1 MAPTVATKKRLG
13 VGAKATVLVSRLH
26 PKDKVTQAYPNST
39 KDERSV
45 EIVVLDQG
53 SRPIRRESKLVVVF
67 NHPPHGDLQ
76 EGFECWTIQR
86 FVKVVSE
93 GNEEDLFDVPVVA
106 TAQEQAQQPS
116 NENTDRNNNTNNN
129 DDDEQQDMPDELHRI
144 VDATTTSGTTVQGDD
159 LAIVS
164 NLVDGNMINDDNA
177 PAPENIPTPNE
188 NTDGIFGEWEH
199 SGSCFRAMAGGRRLK
214 ARISYPPHIRPSL
227 FNLFELF
234 FFTPFVKNIIIPQTN
249 NRLEA
254 NGFHRDLSYGEF
266 LRWIGV
272 WLLMSTLHGPDR
284 AAFWSLTDI
293 NRFHGA
299 PWRLGDLMSRKRFD
313 AILRSIFYTDQEK
326 PAYRDKFWEVRQMIV
341 AWNDNM
347 AEQFTPSWVSC
358 LEESMSPWTNKYTCP
373 GWMFVPRKPHPFGNE
388 YHSVCC
394 SMSGI
399 MWGIEIVEGKDAPR
413 AAAHP
418 KPKHNNHGNTV
429 GLLLRILQPIFTKG
443 YVVVLDSGFCVLK
456 GIVELKKRGVYAS
469 ALIKKRRYWPKY
481 IKGDDIKSHFDAK
494 DVGNCDSWKGQ
505 MDEVD
510 FHVYA
515 MKEPD
520 YVMSIMSTYGTNQ
533 RTGKETQRELVG
545 GGRKKFSYPE
555 VIGNHFLYRHSVD
568 DHNNKRRSPI
578 SIEEI
583 WATKWWPN
591 RVFALLVAVTEV
603 NVSLGMVEFCDH
615 AQTSQIEFRKK
626 LAEALIYNEHYN
638 DIQDKTPEKR
648 LRNNEH
654 HLIATAHSPE
664 EKNSTM
670 DEWSTR
676 RVTILSTSALPAL
689 VAPVAIASVPQGSTD
704 VMNAMPFILLGS
716 KTIFYHHAKFR
727 RKMRP
732 KNDPS
737 IITHTS
743 G

>member
-45 EIVVLDQG
+45 EIVVLDRG
-53 SRPIRRESKLVVVF
+53 SRPIRHESKLVVVF

-76 EGFECWTIQR
+76 KGFECWTIQR

-116 NENTDRNNNTNNN
+116 NENTDGNNNTNNN

-164 NLVDGNMINDDNA
+164 NLVDGNMIDDDNA

-199 SGSCFRAMAGGRRLK
+199 SGSCFRAMAGGCRLK

-234 FFTPFVKNIIIPQTN
+234 FFTPFVKNVIIPQAN

-254 NGFHRDLSYGEF
+254 NGFHCDLSYGEF
-266 LRWIGV
+266 LWWIGV

-358 LEESMSPWTNKYTCP
+358 LDESMSPWTNK
-373 GWMFVPRKPHPFGNE
+373 
-388 YHSVCC
+388 
-394 SMSGI
+394 
-399 MWGIEIVEGKDAPR
+399 
-413 AAAHP
+413 
-418 KPKHNNHGNTV
+418 
-429 GLLLRILQPIFTKG
+429 
-443 YVVVLDSGFCVLK
+443 
-456 GIVELKKRGVYAS
+456 
-469 ALIKKRRYWPKY
+469 
-481 IKGDDIKSHFDAK
+481 
-494 DVGNCDSWKGQ
+494 
-505 MDEVD
+505 
-510 FHVYA
+510 
-515 MKEPD
+515 
-520 YVMSIMSTYGTNQ
+520 
-533 RTGKETQRELVG
+533 
-545 GGRKKFSYPE
+545 
-555 VIGNHFLYRHSVD
+555 
-568 DHNNKRRSPI
+568 
-578 SIEEI
+578 
-583 WATKWWPN
+583 
-591 RVFALLVAVTEV
+591 
-603 NVSLGMVEFCDH
+603 
-615 AQTSQIEFRKK
+615 
-626 LAEALIYNEHYN
+626 
-638 DIQDKTPEKR
+638 
-648 LRNNEH
+648 
-654 HLIATAHSPE
+654 
-664 EKNSTM
+664 
-670 DEWSTR
+670 
-676 RVTILSTSALPAL
+676 
-689 VAPVAIASVPQGSTD
+689 
-704 VMNAMPFILLGS
+704 
-716 KTIFYHHAKFR
+716 
-727 RKMRP
+727 
-732 KNDPS
+732 
-737 IITHTS
+737 
-743 G
+743 

>member
-1 MAPTVATKKRLG
+1 MAPTATTKKRLG
-13 VGAKATVLVSRLH
+13 VGAKATVLVSCLH

-45 EIVVLDQG
+45 EIVVLDRG

-106 TAQEQAQQPS
+106 TAQEQAQQRN
-116 NENTDRNNNTNNN
+116 NENTDGNNNTNNN
-129 DDDEQQDMPDELHRI
+129 NNEEQQDMPDELHRI
-144 VDATTTSGTTVQGDD
+144 VDATTTSGTIVQGDD
-159 LAIVS
+159 LAIVA
-164 NLVDGNMINDDNA
+164 NLVDGDMIDDDNS

-188 NTDGIFGEWEH
+188 NTDGIFGEWGH

-234 FFTPFVKNIIIPQTN
+234 FFTPFVKNVIIPQTN

-284 AAFWSLTDI
+284 GAFWSLTDI

-358 LEESMSPWTNKYTCP
+358 LDESMSPWTNKYSCP

-399 MWGIEIVEGKDAPR
+399 MWGIELVEGKDAPR

-418 KPKHNNHGNTV
+418 KPKYNSHGNTV
-429 GLLLRILQPIFTKG
+429 GLLLRILEPIFTKG
-443 YVVVLDSGFCVLK
+443 YVAVLDSGFCVLK

-481 IKGDDIKSHFDAK
+481 IKGDDIKSHFDGG
-494 DVGNCDSWKGQ
+494 DVGDCDSWKGQ

-545 GGRKKFSYPE
+545 GGRKKF
-555 VIGNHFLYRHSVD
+555 
-568 DHNNKRRSPI
+568 
-578 SIEEI
+578 
-583 WATKWWPN
+583 
-591 RVFALLVAVTEV
+591 
-603 NVSLGMVEFCDH
+603 
-615 AQTSQIEFRKK
+615 
-626 LAEALIYNEHYN
+626 
-638 DIQDKTPEKR
+638 
-648 LRNNEH
+648 
-654 HLIATAHSPE
+654 
-664 EKNSTM
+664 
-670 DEWSTR
+670 
-676 RVTILSTSALPAL
+676 
-689 VAPVAIASVPQGSTD
+689 
-704 VMNAMPFILLGS
+704 FIL
-716 KTIFYHHAKFR
+716 K
-727 RKMRP
+727 
-732 KNDPS
+732 
-737 IITHTS
+737 
-743 G
+743 

>member
-1 MAPTVATKKRLG
+1 MAPTVATKKCLG

-26 PKDKVTQAYPNST
+26 PKDKVAQAYPNSM

-45 EIVVLDQG
+45 EIVVLDRG
-53 SRPIRRESKLVVVF
+53 SRPICRESKLVVVF
-67 NHPPHGDLQ
+67 IHPPHGDLQ

-106 TAQEQAQQPS
+106 TAQEQAQRPS
-116 NENTDRNNNTNNN
+116 NENTDGNNNTNNN
-129 DDDEQQDMPDELHRI
+129 NDAEQQDMPDELHRI

-159 LAIVS
+159 LAIVA
-164 NLVDGNMINDDNA
+164 NLVDGNMIDNDNA

-199 SGSCFRAMAGGRRLK
+199 SGSCFRAMAGERRLK

-234 FFTPFVKNIIIPQTN
+234 FFTPFVKNVIIPQTN

-358 LEESMSPWTNKYTCP
+358 LDESMSPWTNKYTCP
-373 GWMFVPRKPHPFGNE
+373 GWMLVPRKPHPFGNE
-388 YHSVCC
+388 YRSVCC

-399 MWGIEIVEGKDAPR
+399 MCGIELVEGKDAPR

-418 KPKHNNHGNTV
+418 KPKHNNDGNTV

-469 ALIKKRRYWPKY
+469 ALIRKHRYWPKY
-481 IKGDDIKSHFDAK
+481 IKGDDIKSHFDGK
-494 DVGNCDSWKGQ
+494 DVGDCDSWKGQ

-510 FHVYA
+510 FHVNA

-568 DHNNKRRSPI
+568 DHNNKRHSPI

-591 RVFALLVAVTEV
+591 RVFAFLVAVTEV

-626 LAEALIYNEHYN
+626 LEEALIYNEYYN
-638 DIQDKTPEKR
+638 EIEDKTPEKKAKKQR
-648 LRNNEH
+648 TSPHCYCTLPRGKKFHNGRMVNTKSNYPQHKCTSCTHRTRGYCKCSPGLYQCNECYAI
-654 HLIATAHSPE
+654 HLIGVENNLLSPC
-664 EKNSTM
+664 
-670 DEWSTR
+670 
-676 RVTILSTSALPAL
+676 
-689 VAPVAIASVPQGSTD
+689 
-704 VMNAMPFILLGS
+704 
-716 KTIFYHHAKFR
+716 
-727 RKMRP
+727 
-732 KNDPS
+732 
-737 IITHTS
+737 
-743 G
+743 

>member
-1 MAPTVATKKRLG
+1 MAPTVATKKRLR

-26 PKDKVTQAYPNST
+26 PKDKVTQAYPNCT

-45 EIVVLDQG
+45 EIVVLDRG
-53 SRPIRRESKLVVVF
+53 RRPISHESKLVVVF

-76 EGFECWTIQR
+76 EGFECWTIQQ

-116 NENTDRNNNTNNN
+116 NENTDGNNNTNNN
-129 DDDEQQDMPDELHRI
+129 NDDEQQDMPDELHRI

-159 LAIVS
+159 LAIVA
-164 NLVDGNMINDDNA
+164 NLVDGNMINDDNP

-199 SGSCFRAMAGGRRLK
+199 SGSCFRAMAGGCCLK

-234 FFTPFVKNIIIPQTN
+234 FFTPFVKNVIIPQTN

-266 LRWIGV
+266 LQWIGV

-299 PWRLGDLMSRKRFD
+299 PWRLGDLMSQKRFD
-313 AILRSIFYTDQEK
+313 AILRSIFYTVQEK

-347 AEQFTPSWVSC
+347 AEKFTPSWVSC
-358 LEESMSPWTNKYTCP
+358 LDESMSPWTNKYTCP

-399 MWGIEIVEGKDAPR
+399 MWGIELVEGKDAPR

-429 GLLLRILQPIFTKG
+429 GLLLHILQPIFTKG
-443 YVVVLDSGFCVLK
+443 YIVVLDSGFRVLK

-481 IKGDDIKSHFDAK
+481 IKGDDIKSHFDGK
-494 DVGNCDSWKGQ
+494 DVGDCDSWKGQ

-545 GGRKKFSYPE
+545 GGRKKFSYPK
-555 VIGNHFLYRHSVD
+555 VIGNHFLYQHSVD
-568 DHNNKRRSPI
+568 DHNNKRHSPI

-583 WATKWWPN
+583 WATKWCLCIPHGSDRGECEFGHGGVLRSCSNKPN
-591 RVFALLVAVTEV
+591 RV
-603 NVSLGMVEFCDH
+603 
-615 AQTSQIEFRKK
+615 Q
-626 LAEALIYNEHYN
+626 
-638 DIQDKTPEKR
+638 
-648 LRNNEH
+648 
-654 HLIATAHSPE
+654 E
-664 EKNSTM
+664 ETGRSTNLQ
-670 DEWSTR
+670 
-676 RVTILSTSALPAL
+676 RVL
-689 VAPVAIASVPQGSTD
+689 Q
-704 VMNAMPFILLGS
+704 
-716 KTIFYHHAKFR
+716 
-727 RKMRP
+727 
-732 KNDPS
+732 
-737 IITHTS
+737 
-743 G
+743 